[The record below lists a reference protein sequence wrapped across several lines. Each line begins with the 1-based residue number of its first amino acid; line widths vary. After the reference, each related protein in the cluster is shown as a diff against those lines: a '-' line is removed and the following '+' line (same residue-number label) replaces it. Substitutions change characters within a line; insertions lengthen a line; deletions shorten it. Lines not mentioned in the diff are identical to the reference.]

1 MSRGLALVYG
11 VVVYAL
17 FFVSFLYAIGFVDDL
32 VVPKTVDSGAQGG
45 LVAAVVVDLLV
56 LGVFAIQHSVMARPA
71 FKRGWTRLV
80 PAPVERSTY
89 VLFAT
94 AALILIMW
102 AWRPIPTVVWSVGH
116 GRLAMAITF
125 LSLLGWAMVLIST
138 FLINHFELFGLR
150 QVWANMNGREIPP
163 PEFKSPLFYK
173 MVRHPIY
180 LGFLIA
186 FWAAPT
192 MTVGRMVFAVAT
204 TLYIL
209 IGIWFEERD
218 LVGYFGDTYVEYRRR
233 VTMLIP
239 FAPKGS

>member
-1 MSRGLALVYG
+1 MSRVFAPVYG
-11 VVVYAL
+11 IVVYAL

-32 VVPKTVDSGAQGG
+32 MVPKTIDNGARG
-45 LVAAVVVDLLV
+45 LAAAVVIDLLV

-71 FKRGWTRLV
+71 FKRGWTRVV
-80 PAPVERSTY
+80 PKPVERSTY

-94 AALILIMW
+94 GALILIMW
-102 AWRPIPTVVWSVGH
+102 AWRPIPTVVWSAEH
-116 GRLAMAITF
+116 GGLAAALTL
-125 LSLLGWAMVLIST
+125 LSLLAWGMVLIST
-138 FLINHFELFGLR
+138 FLINHFELFALR
-150 QVWANMNGREIPP
+150 QVWAYVSGSEIPAP
-163 PEFKSPLFYK
+163 TFRKPVFSKI
-173 MVRHPIY
+173 VRHPIY

-192 MTVGRMVFAVAT
+192 MTVGHMIFAVGT

-218 LVGYFGDTYVEYRRR
+218 LVGYFGDSYVEYRRR

-239 FAPKGS
+239 FAPKR

>member
-1 MSRGLALVYG
+1 MSRVLALVYG

-32 VVPKTVDSGAQGG
+32 VVPKTVDSGTRGD
-45 LVAAVVVDLLV
+45 LVAAVVIDLLV

-116 GRLAMAITF
+116 GRLAMAITI
-125 LSLLGWAMVLIST
+125 LSLLGWALVLVST
-138 FLINHFELFGLR
+138 FLINHFELFGLQ

-204 TLYIL
+204 TLYML

>member
-1 MSRGLALVYG
+1 MSRVLALVYG

-17 FFVSFLYAIGFVDDL
+17 FFVSFLYAIGFVEDL
-32 VVPKTVDSGAQGG
+32 VVPKTIDSGAQGE
-45 LVAAVVVDLLV
+45 LVGAVILDLLV

-80 PAPVERSTY
+80 PKTVERSTY

-102 AWRPIPTVVWSVGH
+102 AWRPLPRVVWSVGD
-116 GRLAMAITF
+116 GGLAVAITV
-125 LSLLGWAMVLIST
+125 LSLAGWGMVLVST

-150 QVWANMNGREIPP
+150 QVWANFTGREIPAATFR
-163 PEFKSPLFYK
+163 EPLFYK

-180 LGFLIA
+180 LGFVIA

-192 MTVGRMVFAVAT
+192 MTVGRMLFAIAT

-218 LVGYFGDTYVEYRRR
+218 LVSYFGDTYVEYRRR
-233 VTMLIP
+233 VTMIIP
-239 FAPKGS
+239 FAPK

>member
-1 MSRGLALVYG
+1 MSRVLALVYG
-11 VVVYAL
+11 VLVYAL
-17 FFVSFLYAIGFVDDL
+17 FFVSFVYAIGFVDDL
-32 VVPKTVDSGAQGG
+32 LVPKTIDSGTPGG
-45 LVAAVVVDLLV
+45 LVAAVVIDLLV

-71 FKRGWTRLV
+71 FKRGWTRVV
-80 PAPVERSTY
+80 PKPVERSTY

-102 AWRPIPTVVWSVGH
+102 AWSPIPAVVWSVGH
-116 GRLAMAITF
+116 GRLAMAITA
-125 LSLLGWAMVLIST
+125 LSLLGWGTVLIST

-150 QVWANMNGREIPP
+150 QVWANFNGREIPTATFR
-163 PEFKSPLFYK
+163 EPLFYK

-192 MTVGRMVFAVAT
+192 MTVGRLIFAVGT
-204 TLYIL
+204 TLYML

-218 LVGYFGDTYVEYRRR
+218 LVTYFGDTYLEYRRR
-233 VTMLIP
+233 VTMIIP
-239 FAPKGS
+239 FAPK

>member
-1 MSRGLALVYG
+1 MSRVLGLVYG

-17 FFVSFLYAIGFVDDL
+17 FFVSFLYAIGFVTDL
-32 VVPKTVDSGAQGG
+32 VVPKTIDSGVQGS
-45 LVAAVVVDLLV
+45 LFAAVVIDLIV
-56 LGVFAIQHSVMARPA
+56 LGIFAVQHSLMARPF
-71 FKRGWTRLV
+71 FKRSWTKLV
-80 PAPVERSTY
+80 PRPVERSTY

-94 AALILIMW
+94 AALDLIML

-116 GRLAMAITF
+116 GRLALALTV
-125 LSLLGWAMVLIST
+125 LSLLGWGVVLIST

-150 QVWANMNGREIPP
+150 QVWAHLNGREIPP
-163 PEFKSPLFYK
+163 SRFRAPLFYK

-180 LGFLIA
+180 LGFLVA

-192 MTVGRMVFAVAT
+192 MTVGRLIFAVAT
-204 TLYIL
+204 TGYML

-233 VTMLIP
+233 VTMIIP
-239 FAPKGS
+239 FAPKG

>member
-1 MSRGLALVYG
+1 MSRVLALVYG
-11 VVVYAL
+11 IAVYAL

-32 VVPKTVDSGAQGG
+32 VVSKTIDSGVQGG
-45 LVAAVVVDLLV
+45 LAVAVVIDLVV

-71 FKRGWTRLV
+71 FKRVWTRFV
-80 PAPVERSTY
+80 PKPVERSTY

-102 AWRPIPTVVWSVGH
+102 AWRPIPTVVWSAGH
-116 GRLAMAITF
+116 GGMATA
-125 LSLLGWAMVLIST
+125 LTVLPLLGWGMVLIST

-150 QVWANMNGREIPP
+150 QVWAYVSGSEIPAP
-163 PEFKSPLFYK
+163 TFREPVFYK
-173 MVRHPIY
+173 IVRHPIY
-180 LGFLIA
+180 LGFIIA

-192 MTVGRMVFAVAT
+192 MTVGHMIFAVAT

-218 LVGYFGDTYVEYRRR
+218 LVGYFGDSYVEYRRR

-239 FAPKGS
+239 FAPKG

>member
-1 MSRGLALVYG
+1 MSRVLALVYG
-11 VVVYAL
+11 AVVYAL
-17 FFVSFLYAIGFVDDL
+17 FFVSFLYAIGFVDGL
-32 VVPKTVDSGAQGG
+32 VVPKTIDTGAQGD
-45 LVAAVVVDLLV
+45 LAASVVVDLLV

-71 FKRGWTRLV
+71 FKRAWTKIV
-80 PAPVERSTY
+80 PKPVERSTY

-94 AALILIMW
+94 AALDLIIW
-102 AWRPIPTVVWSVGH
+102 AWRPLPSVIWSVGH
-116 GRLAMAITF
+116 GRLAMALTA
-125 LSLLGWAMVLIST
+125 LSLLGWGLVLVST

-150 QVWANMNGREIPP
+150 QVWAYFGGREIPP
-163 PEFKSPLFYK
+163 ATFRTPVFYK

-192 MTVGRMVFAVAT
+192 MTLGRLLFAVAT

-233 VTMLIP
+233 VTMIIP
-239 FAPKGS
+239 FAPKG

>member
-1 MSRGLALVYG
+1 MSRVLALVYG
-11 VVVYAL
+11 VVAYAL

-32 VVPKTVDSGAQGG
+32 MVPKTIDSGAQGS
-45 LVAAVVVDLLV
+45 LAAAVVIDLLV

-80 PAPVERSTY
+80 PKPVERSTY

-94 AALILIMW
+94 LALILIMW
-102 AWRPIPTVVWSVGH
+102 AWRPIPTLVWSVGH
-116 GRLAMAITF
+116 GSLAMAITV
-125 LSLLGWAMVLIST
+125 LSLLGWGMVLVST
-138 FLINHFELFGLR
+138 FLINHFELFGLQ
-150 QVWANMNGREIPP
+150 QVWAYMNGREVPAQA
-163 PEFKSPLFYK
+163 FRSPLFYK

-180 LGFLIA
+180 LGFIIA

-192 MTVGRMVFAVAT
+192 MTVGRLIFAAAT
-204 TLYIL
+204 TAYIF

-233 VTMLIP
+233 VTMIIP
-239 FAPKGS
+239 FAPKG

>member
-1 MSRGLALVYG
+1 MSRILALVYG

-32 VVPKTVDSGAQGG
+32 VVPKTIDSGTQGG
-45 LVAAVVVDLLV
+45 LVAAIVIDLLV
-56 LGVFAIQHSVMARPA
+56 LGVFAVQHSVMARPV
-71 FKRGWTRLV
+71 FKRAWTRVV
-80 PAPVERSTY
+80 PKPVERSTY

-94 AALILIMW
+94 AALVLIMW
-102 AWRPIPTVVWSVGH
+102 AWRPIPTVIWNAGH
-116 GRLAMAITF
+116 GGLAVALTV
-125 LSLLGWAMVLIST
+125 LSLLGWGMVLIST

-150 QVWANMNGREIPP
+150 QVWAYMNGNEIPAAT
-163 PEFKSPLFYK
+163 FRSPLFYK

-180 LGFLIA
+180 LGFVIA
-186 FWAAPT
+186 FWATPT
-192 MTVGRMVFAVAT
+192 MTVGHLIFAVAT

-209 IGIWFEERD
+209 IGIWLEERD

-239 FAPKGS
+239 FAPKG

>member
-1 MSRGLALVYG
+1 MSRVLALVYG
-11 VVVYAL
+11 IVIYAL

-32 VVPKTVDSGAQGG
+32 VVPKTIDSGVQGG
-45 LVAAVVVDLLV
+45 LAAAVVIDLLV

-71 FKRGWTRLV
+71 FKRAWTRLV
-80 PAPVERSTY
+80 PKPVERSTY

-102 AWRPIPTVVWSVGH
+102 AWRPIPTVVWSAGQ
-116 GRLAMAITF
+116 GGMATALTV
-125 LSLLGWAMVLIST
+125 LSLLGWGMVLIST

-150 QVWANMNGREIPP
+150 QVWAYVSGSEIPAP
-163 PEFKSPLFYK
+163 TFREPVFYK
-173 MVRHPIY
+173 IVRHPIY
-180 LGFLIA
+180 LGFIIA

-192 MTVGRMVFAVAT
+192 MTVGHMIFAVAT

-218 LVGYFGDTYVEYRRR
+218 LVGYFGDSYVEYRRR

-239 FAPKGS
+239 FAPKG